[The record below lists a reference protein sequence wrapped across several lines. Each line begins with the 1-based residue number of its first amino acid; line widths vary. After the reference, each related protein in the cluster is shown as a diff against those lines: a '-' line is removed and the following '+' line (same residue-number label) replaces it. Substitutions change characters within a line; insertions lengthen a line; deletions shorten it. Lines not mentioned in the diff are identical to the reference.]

1 MKPVTR
7 PAADAL
13 ALSPSERSAGEPPV
27 GEPPAGE
34 PPAGELVAAEPPSDL
49 ATSSRIL
56 DWLRLAR
63 PKQWA
68 KNVLVFVAP
77 GAAGVLTHAGPALRS
92 LGAFGVF
99 CAAASATYL
108 VNDTVD
114 AEADR
119 RHPTKRLRPVA
130 SGRVSPRAAIAA
142 AMVLFAAALA
152 GSALLAGWPLVVVV
166 AAYAAITVSY
176 SLRLKRE
183 PVIELTAVASGFV
196 LRAVAGGVA
205 AHVPLSRWFL
215 VVTSFSALFLVIGK
229 RTAEHQALGDARG
242 LHRSALDLYSRTF
255 LRSALT
261 LSAAGAVTTY
271 CLWAFDKGGLAHR
284 GDHLVWIELS
294 VAPVLTGVLY
304 VLRLLDAG
312 HGGAPS
318 ELAWEDRML
327 QVLALV
333 WAVLVGVGI
342 YA

>member
-1 MKPVTR
+1 MEPATR
-7 PAADAL
+7 PAGEAVEL
-13 ALSPSERSAGEPPV
+13 PTSELPTSELPTAKLPTGTPV
-27 GEPPAGE
+27 
-34 PPAGELVAAEPPSDL
+34 SD
-49 ATSSRIL
+49 RIR
-56 DWLRLAR
+56 DGLRLAR

-99 CAAASATYL
+99 CAAASAIYF

-119 RHPTKRLRPVA
+119 QHPKKRLRPVA
-130 SGRVSPRAAIAA
+130 SGRVSPAAAI
-142 AMVLFAAALA
+142 VAAALLFAIALA
-152 GSALLAGWPLVVVV
+152 GAALLASWPLVVVV
-166 AAYAAITVSY
+166 AAYGAITVSY

-183 PVIELTAVASGFV
+183 PVIELTAVAAGFV

-205 AHVPLSRWFL
+205 THVPLSRWFL
-215 VVTSFSALFLVIGK
+215 VVTSFSALFIVIGK
-229 RTAEHQALGDARG
+229 RTAEHQALGDERG
-242 LHRSALDLYSRTF
+242 LHRSALDQYSRPF

-271 CLWAFDKGGLAHR
+271 CLWAFDKGGLSHR

-312 HGGAPS
+312 RGGAPS
-318 ELAWEDRML
+318 ELAWEDRTL

-333 WAVLVGVGI
+333 WALLVGIGV